1 MISRI
6 VEQVHLHSR
15 TLFISE
21 IQNKDDVLF
30 YSRLVLH
37 KKGLYVNCVRKAT
50 FFAKLNMEMIKR
62 LENDMT
68 VYRHKS

>member
-15 TLFISE
+15 TLFIPE

-37 KKGLYVNCVRKAT
+37 KKMFVCKLSEESS
-50 FFAKLNMEMIKR
+50 FFCEVKDGN
-62 LENDMT
+62 
-68 VYRHKS
+68 Y